1 MQLSAS
7 ASLETIH
14 RLYRNLAG
22 RLHPDNA
29 YWILS
34 DVEKRPAFDIARGV
48 R

>member
-34 DVEKRPAFDIARGV
+34 EVGKRAAFDSAGGV